1 MNKILSFFICGVVQ
15 FGLDTALFTGLT
27 WLGVSVALANVL
39 SRGSAACLGYYINGR
54 FTFQRKMDKYVFLKF
69 VVYWAGMTVLSTA
82 LIYLFEHYLITASS
96 VKLMAMTKVFVE
108 ILLFFVSFLIAK
120 IWVYKK

>member
-27 WLGVSVALANVL
+27 WLGVSVALANII

-54 FTFQRKMDKYVFLKF
+54 FTFQRKMNKYVFLKF

>member
-27 WLGVSVALANVL
+27 WLGVSVALANIL

>member
-39 SRGSAACLGYYINGR
+39 SRGSAACLCYYINGR

>member
-27 WLGVSVALANVL
+27 WLGVSVALANII

>member
-15 FGLDTALFTGLT
+15 FCLDTVLFTGLA

-69 VVYWAGMTVLSTA
+69 VVYWAGMTVLSTV